1 MKVAIV
7 GSGFGGIGMAVY
19 LKRAGIPFVILEKA
33 ASLGGTWRDN
43 AYPGAG
49 CDVPSYLYSFSFAT
63 RTNWPRAFGSQ
74 AEILAY
80 LEAVA
85 RQFGLE
91 SHIRYGFDVKRATFD
106 ETRSRWS
113 LESAGG
119 DALEA
124 DVVVSACGLLHRPA
138 IPSLA
143 GLDEF
148 GGAWFHS
155 ARWPQGEQPTGRVAV
170 IGTGA
175 SAIQIVPE
183 LARQAEHVTL
193 FQRSAPYVIP
203 KPDRVHSAGERTAL
217 ARFGPLRRL
226 LRAAIYLKYEARAIA
241 FVALPEVMTLYEADF
256 RRRLRAN
263 VADPSLRA
271 KLQPSDPMGCKRILL
286 SNEYYAA
293 LGREN
298 VSLVTMPIERIERD
312 AIVSTDGAR
321 HRADTIVFA
330 TGFTA
335 TDFLAPM
342 EVLGRDA
349 RRLDA
354 VWQGGAEAYL
364 GMSVAGFPNFFIL
377 YGPNT
382 NLGHS
387 SIVYMLE
394 SQMRYVMRALF
405 AMRRLRLRTL
415 EVLPA
420 VQERF
425 NDRLQ
430 RAMRRTVWDRDCA
443 SWYKAPSGKGTTNWP
458 GFTFAYRRATSRFDP
473 ARYRLDSSAS

>member
-1 MKVAIV
+1 MRVAIV

-19 LKRAGIPFVILEKA
+19 LRRAGIPFVILEKA

-49 CDVPSYLYSFSFAT
+49 CDVPSYLYSFSFAA

-80 LEAVA
+80 LQAVA
-85 RQFGLE
+85 REFGLE
-91 SHIRYGFDVKRATFD
+91 PHIRYGFDVKRASFD
-106 ETRSRWS
+106 ESRSRWS

-119 DALEA
+119 EAEEA

-138 IPSLA
+138 IPSIA
-143 GLDEF
+143 GLDGF
-148 GGAWFHS
+148 AGTWFHS
-155 ARWPQGEQPTGRVAV
+155 ARWPRGERPEGCVAV
-170 IGTGA
+170 VGTGA

-183 LARQAEHVTL
+183 LAREAEHVTL

-203 KPDRVHSAGERTAL
+203 KPDRVHSTRERTAL

-226 LRAAIYLKYEARAIA
+226 LRAAIYLKYEARALA
-241 FVALPEVMTLYEADF
+241 FVVAPELMNLYAADF
-256 RRRLRAN
+256 RRRLRTN
-263 VADPSLRA
+263 VADPHLRA
-271 KLQPSDPMGCKRILL
+271 RLQPNDPMGCKRILL
-286 SNEYYAA
+286 SNDYYAA

-298 VSLVTMPIERIERD
+298 VSLVTAPIERIDRD
-312 AIVSTDGAR
+312 AIVTADGAR

-342 EVLGRDA
+342 EVVGRDG
-349 RRLDA
+349 RRLAA
-354 VWQGGAEAYL
+354 VWQGGAEAYF
-364 GMSVAGFPNFFIL
+364 GMSVAGFPNFFVL

-382 NLGHS
+382 NLGHN

-405 AMRRLRLRTL
+405 AMQRLRLRSV
-415 EVLPA
+415 EVLPQ

-425 NDRLQ
+425 NVRLQ
-430 RAMRRTVWDRDCA
+430 RAMRRTVWERGCA

-473 ARYRLDSSAS
+473 ARYRLDSMAG